1 MPTLTRSDAL
11 QALDEPRCHPK
22 EGLEMKAYLL
32 KRLLSVIPV
41 LFIVSTVVFLIIH
54 LTPGDPAA
62 VMLGDEASQEQLTE
76 LRRQL
81 GLDLPMHEQYVSWI
95 THALRGDLGQ
105 SFFMHQSVMEAIVSH
120 IGPTVSLAILAQ
132 IVAIVIAIPLGII
145 AARNKGTATD
155 QSVMVFSL
163 LGMSIPNFLLSLFLI
178 LAFSVSLRWLPVAG
192 YQPLSEGLWAHLR
205 FLILPAIALGTAHAA
220 LIARMTRSSM
230 LEVLNANYIKTARA
244 KGVQERFV
252 IYKHALRNAFLPILT
267 VIGQSFL
274 TLMGGTA
281 IVETIFGIPGIG
293 QLIVNGVMRRDYAV
307 VQGAV
312 LYVTFAFVFINLA
325 VDMLYGVVNPQV
337 RLGQKG

>member
-1 MPTLTRSDAL
+1 
-11 QALDEPRCHPK
+11 
-22 EGLEMKAYLL
+22 MKSYLL

-41 LFIVSTVVFLIIH
+41 LFVVSTIVFLILQ
-54 LTPGDPAA
+54 LTPGDPAL
-62 VMLGDEASQEQLTE
+62 VILGDEASQEDVDN
-76 LRRQL
+76 LREQL
-81 GLDLPMHEQYVSWI
+81 GLNRPIHEQYLSWI
-95 THALRGDLGQ
+95 FNALRGDLGE
-105 SFFMHQSVMEAIVSH
+105 SFYMNKSVVEAILSH
-120 IGPTVSLAILAQ
+120 IGPTISLGILSLLIAIILAI
-132 IVAIVIAIPLGII
+132 PMGII
-145 AARNKGTATD
+145 AARRKGTVTD

-178 LAFSVSLRWLPVAG
+178 LIFSVSLRWLPVAG
-192 YQPLSEGLWAHLR
+192 YQPLSEGLWEHLR

-244 KGVQERFV
+244 KGVKERWV

-267 VIGQSFL
+267 VAGQSFL
-274 TLMGGTA
+274 SLMGGTA
-281 IVETIFGIPGIG
+281 IVETIFTIPGIG

-325 VDMLYGVVNPQV
+325 IDLLYGIVNPQI
-337 RLGQKG
+337 RLGQKK